1 MPFGRYQGRHLYEIP
16 EAYLVWMSREGFPR
30 GKLGDQLRTILEI
43 KMNGLSYL
51 LDPLIARAEPNEI
64 EGGSAPDRQ
73 ERSDCWCGA
82 IPVAYGRQGPP

>member
-1 MPFGRYQGRHLYEIP
+1 MTRVEPLPPPDAQYLDDLVRAIMPFGRYQGRHLYEIP

-51 LDPLIARAEPNEI
+51 LDPLIARAE
-64 EGGSAPDRQ
+64 A
-73 ERSDCWCGA
+73 ERD
-82 IPVAYGRQGPP
+82 